1 MTYNDACKIGSKIE
15 GYVKCTYAKLNEIE
29 QGFIFAF
36 QRHYTQQTSTGHE
49 SGRNIGYMDVNE
61 LAREGADVH
70 TFVIDAPIVKA
81 TASDGE
87 KNVEVQLTPYGRDL
101 LYKKFSKG
109 SRKGDRTITVYV
121 VWQVW
126 DKPSYSYNGNQRI
139 TLHDAGDRVL
149 VWQKYDKPDM
159 SLYENADKYHYE
171 LEEKQV
177 SSGERQEV
185 LNKILDGTARFLVK
199 ECAIDWFPT
208 NISNVLVTDPNTGKQ
223 VSIDVAIDDAK
234 KRLDR
239 AKAILAGATAL
250 AFI

>member
-1 MTYNDACKIGSKIE
+1 MTYNDACKIGSNIE

-29 QGFIFAF
+29 IGFIFAF
-36 QRHYTQQTSTGHE
+36 QRDYTQTSTGHE
-49 SGRNIGYMDVNE
+49 SGRNIGDIVDVNE
-61 LAREGADVH
+61 LARDGADVH

-87 KNVEVQLTPYGRDL
+87 KNVVVQLTPYGRDI
-101 LYKKFSKG
+101 LYKKLSHSHVKEKT
-109 SRKGDRTITVYV
+109 RTVYV
-121 VWQVW
+121 VWRVY
-126 DKPSYSYNGNQRI
+126 DKPIYSYNGNQRI
-139 TLHDAGDRVL
+139 TLRNAGDRVL

-208 NISNVLVTDPNTGKQ
+208 NISNVLVSDPNTGKQ